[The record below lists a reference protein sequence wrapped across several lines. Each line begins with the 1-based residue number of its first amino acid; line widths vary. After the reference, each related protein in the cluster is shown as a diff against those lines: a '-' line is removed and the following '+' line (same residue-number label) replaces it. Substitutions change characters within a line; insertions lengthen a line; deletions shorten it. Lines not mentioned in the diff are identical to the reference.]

1 MATRSIVTSQ
11 PDVECDVCERRLLRG
26 EQPDVFLDAGQPR
39 MVCELCAPR
48 AAHQGWKRGSEE
60 QLIGAASL
68 TSRRG
73 RGLLGR
79 LRQSRR
85 VEAPR
90 ERSGLEIADDAQP
103 FDLLGRGADAGGAL
117 DLTRDGLGAS
127 VVAAGVAGD
136 FRKSIAEPL
145 STEEAL
151 LIGAIDAFNASEYTR
166 RVASLA
172 RSLGAAEVTVRPGVA
187 VASSVVIVLAW
198 ELCWYS
204 YEVDLDDMQGV
215 EVRAIG
221 QGTELSELSAED
233 RLANALADERGS
245 LALR

>member
-60 QLIGAASL
+60 ALLDSSSL

-79 LRQSRR
+79 LRPSRS
-85 VEAPR
+85 AGSPR
-90 ERSGLEIADDAQP
+90 GRRATLAGEPHP
-103 FDLLGRGADAGGAL
+103 FDLLGDDTPAAGIDAAL
-117 DLTRDGLGAS
+117 EDLTAPLAGA
-127 VVAAGVAGD
+127 AAEGAA
-136 FRKSIAEPL
+136 REHLAAPL
-145 STEEAL
+145 SAEEAL
-151 LIGAIDAFNASEYTR
+151 LQQAIDAFNASEYTR
-166 RVASLA
+166 RAASLA

-187 VASSVVIVLAW
+187 VSSSVVIVLAW

-204 YEVDLDDMQGV
+204 YEVDLDDMQGI

-221 QGTELSELSAED
+221 QGTELSELDAED
-233 RLANALADERGS
+233 RLANALADERGA
-245 LALR
+245 LALL

>member
-26 EQPDVFLDAGQPR
+26 EQPDVFLDAGHPR

-60 QLIGAASL
+60 QLLSSASL
-68 TSRRG
+68 SSRRG

-85 VEAPR
+85 GESPR
-90 ERSGLEIADDAQP
+90 GRSGLGVDDAQS
-103 FDLLGRGADAGGAL
+103 FDLLDRDATDQGAL
-117 DLTRDGLGAS
+117 DSVPAGFGAPFDAGS
-127 VVAAGVAGD
+127 TEAGTSESAAQ
-136 FRKSIAEPL
+136 PL
-145 STEEAL
+145 SAEAAL
-151 LIGAIDAFNASEYTR
+151 LARAIDAFNASEYTR
-166 RVASLA
+166 RAASLA

-204 YEVDLDDMQGV
+204 YEVDLDDMQGI

-221 QGTELSELSAED
+221 QGTELAELGAED
-233 RLANALADERGS
+233 RLANALADERGA

>member
-26 EQPDVFLDAGQPR
+26 EQPDVFLDAGHPR

-48 AAHQGWKRGSEE
+48 AAHQGWKRGSEA
-60 QLIGAASL
+60 QLLASSSL
-68 TSRRG
+68 SSRRG

-85 VEAPR
+85 VDAPR
-90 ERSGLEIADDAQP
+90 GRRVIDGQPQP
-103 FDLLGRGADAGGAL
+103 FDLLEDGAPADADLDDAL
-117 DLTRDGLGAS
+117 GSLAPDELGIEQRH
-127 VVAAGVAGD
+127 AA
-136 FRKSIAEPL
+136 PL
-145 STEEAL
+145 SAEEIL
-151 LIGAIDAFNASEYTR
+151 LAQAIDAFNASEYTR
-166 RVASLA
+166 RAASLA
-172 RSLGAAEVTVRPGVA
+172 RSLGAPEVTVRPGVA

-221 QGTELSELSAED
+221 QGTELSELGAED
-233 RLANALADERGS
+233 RLANALADERGA
-245 LALR
+245 LALL

>member
-26 EQPDVFLDAGQPR
+26 EQPDVFLDAGHPR

-60 QLIGAASL
+60 QLLGSASL
-68 TSRRG
+68 ANRRG

-85 VEAPR
+85 AETPR
-90 ERSGLEIADDAQP
+90 GRRGLSIDDSQP
-103 FDLLGRGADAGGAL
+103 FDLLDRDVDGGGAL
-117 DLTRDGLGAS
+117 DPALEGFATPFGAEG
-127 VVAAGVAGD
+127 AAGGARED
-136 FRKSIAEPL
+136 LAAPL
-145 STEEAL
+145 SAEEAL
-151 LIGAIDAFNASEYTR
+151 LAQAIDAFNMSEYTR
-166 RVASLA
+166 RAASLA

-221 QGTELSELSAED
+221 QGTELSELGAED
-233 RLANALADERGS
+233 RLANALADERGA

>member
-26 EQPDVFLDAGQPR
+26 EQPDMFLDAGQPR

-60 QLIGAASL
+60 QLLASASIA
-68 TSRRG
+68 SRRG

-85 VEAPR
+85 AETPR
-90 ERSGLEIADDAQP
+90 GRRGEPVGGVSTY
-103 FDLLGRGADAGGAL
+103 DLLG
-117 DLTRDGLGAS
+117 DGEP
-127 VVAAGVAGD
+127 VAATGSAFDRLAGPLHD
-136 FRKSIAEPL
+136 GSIEGSPEQRAAPVSAEQ
-145 STEEAL
+145 AL
-151 LIGAIDAFNASEYTR
+151 LLQAIDAFNASEYTR
-166 RVASLA
+166 RAASLA

-204 YEVDLDDMQGV
+204 YEVDLDDMQGI
-215 EVRAIG
+215 EVRSVG
-221 QGTELSELSAED
+221 QGTELSELGAED
-233 RLANALADERGS
+233 RLANALADERGA
-245 LALR
+245 LALL

>member
-48 AAHQGWKRGSEE
+48 AAHQGWKRSSEE
-60 QLIGAASL
+60 QLLASA
-68 TSRRG
+68 SISGRRG

-85 VEAPR
+85 AEMPHQR
-90 ERSGLEIADDAQP
+90 RGEPGIEP
-103 FDLLGRGADAGGAL
+103 EYDLLGDDDRSVGGGSAFDRLAASSHDGA
-117 DLTRDGLGAS
+117 TDGPPAQA
-127 VVAAGVAGD
+127 VAPV
-136 FRKSIAEPL
+136 SAEQ
-145 STEEAL
+145 AL
-151 LIGAIDAFNASEYTR
+151 LLQAIDAFNASEYTR
-166 RVASLA
+166 RAASLA

-204 YEVDLDDMQGV
+204 YEVDLDDMQGI
-215 EVRAIG
+215 EVRSVG
-221 QGTELSELSAED
+221 QGTELSELGAED
-233 RLANALADERGS
+233 LLANALADERGALS
-245 LALR
+245 LL

>member
-48 AAHQGWKRGSEE
+48 AAHQGWKRGSEA
-60 QLIGAASL
+60 QLLGSASL
-68 TSRRG
+68 SSRRG

-85 VEAPR
+85 ADGPR
-90 ERSGLEIADDAQP
+90 GRRDLPVDGSQP
-103 FDLLGRGADAGGAL
+103 FDLLDGEAR
-117 DLTRDGLGAS
+117 RDGLADAPREGLDAPFAVEGVES
-127 VVAAGVAGD
+127 GSREEHAA
-136 FRKSIAEPL
+136 PL
-145 STEEAL
+145 SAEAVL
-151 LIGAIDAFNASEYTR
+151 LSQAIDAFNASEYTR
-166 RVASLA
+166 RAASLA
-172 RSLGAAEVTVRPGVA
+172 RSLGAAEVTVRSGVA

-204 YEVDLDDMQGV
+204 YEVDLDDMQGI

-221 QGTELSELSAED
+221 QGTELSELGAED
-233 RLANALADERGS
+233 RLANALADERGA